1 MVGLGAW
8 SGYEIKRA
16 VELSIRFVSTI
27 SPVQIYPSLERLER
41 AGLIHGRAAPRGKGP
56 RRFYNISIARVP
68 ASPGRCSPS
77 TSIFAELALSVDDD
91 GDTGPSRLAREPG
104 SQMRRSTTRRKA
116 RRTRRTRRC
125 RSRTLQSV
133 ARDPVCAISALP
145 VLRDDAIE
153 EHGRTPGGIE
163 DTDTPV
169 RLLLPPPMRAQVE
182 QEQAY
187 AWAYRLI
194 VANWPELRIP
204 PS

>member
-1 MVGLGAW
+1 
-8 SGYEIKRA
+8 
-16 VELSIRFVSTI
+16 
-27 SPVQIYPSLERLER
+27 
-41 AGLIHGRAAPRGKGP
+41 
-56 RRFYNISIARVP
+56 
-68 ASPGRCSPS
+68 
-77 TSIFAELALSVDDD
+77 
-91 GDTGPSRLAREPG
+91 
-104 SQMRRSTTRRKA
+104 MRRSTTRRKA

-169 RLLLPPPMRAQVE
+169 MLLLPPPMRAVQVE

-187 AWAYRLI
+187 AWAWSTILI
-194 VANWPELRIP
+194 NFPELRIP
-204 PS
+204 R